1 MMGIFVRNVRSG
13 EGIGEGEEAGEK
25 LTCPGRRGRRVLV
38 LLCSW

>member
-1 MMGIFVRNVRSG
+1 MGIFVRVVGAERVFG
-13 EGIGEGEEAGEK
+13 GGEEVGEK